1 MRPLVV
7 LAALVS
13 VLPACRRDAPETGT
27 ADTLLS
33 SAADSTSPSKTPLRP
48 PQSDTAVGVEAQAPR
63 LIPAMRAQLQQLQSG
78 GTGNLESYRG
88 MVGQLIDAM
97 ESDLTRAQR
106 IDSGGFK
113 LLADSVLRDLGGGAG
128 NPKPDE
134 DNARRS
140 VPEVKRLIDLYQSRM
155 GQARAEP

>member
-1 MRPLVV
+1 MHRLVV
-7 LAALVS
+7 LAACLS
-13 VLPACRRDAPETGT
+13 VLAACRRDTPETGT
-27 ADTLLS
+27 ADN
-33 SAADSTSPSKTPLRP
+33 ASTSSPAPRS
-48 PQSDTAVGVEAQAPR
+48 PQTDTAEEVEAQAPR

-106 IDSGGFK
+106 TDSGGFK
-113 LLADSVLRDLGGGAG
+113 MLADSVLRDLGGGAG
-128 NPKPDE
+128 NPKPDA

-155 GQARAEP
+155 GQARVEP

>member
-1 MRPLVV
+1 MRPVV
-7 LAALVS
+7 LLIAWLT
-13 VLPACRRDAPETGT
+13 VLPACRRETPETGT
-27 ADTLLS
+27 ADTA
-33 SAADSTSPSKTPLRP
+33 SASTIAPNSTHG
-48 PQSDTAVGVEAQAPR
+48 DTAEGVEAEAPR

-78 GTGNLESYRG
+78 GERNLESYRG

-106 IDSGGFK
+106 TDSGGFK

-128 NPKPDE
+128 NPKPDA

-140 VPEVKRLIDLYQSRM
+140 VPAVKRLIDLYQSRM
-155 GQARAEP
+155 GQARVEP